1 MPDITYTAILKK
13 ELEKISGSTIRSNI
27 VSNIKENK
35 KDNDIGEDNF
45 DIKEITLINILLE
58 YPNLLDDKF
67 YADHITND
75 ILKEV
80 YQSAKRER
88 EMNASFKAAHLLN
101 LYPDTHIIHKI
112 ITMESNEK
120 SEDSARLTI
129 NEIVSQLEKN
139 TNEKIYFDLLGR
151 HSQGG
156 ELSDKERE
164 FIKNFKK

>member
-13 ELEKISGSTIRSNI
+13 ELEKIGGSIIRSNI
-27 VSNIKENK
+27 VPNIKESK
-35 KDNDIGEDNF
+35 KDNDIGEDKF

-58 YPNLLDDKF
+58 YPSLLDDKS
-67 YADHITND
+67 YADYITND
-75 ILKEV
+75 ALKEV
-80 YQSAKRER
+80 YQSAKKER
-88 EMNASFKAAHLLN
+88 EVNASFKAVRLLSS
-101 LYPDTHIIHKI
+101 YSDDHIIHKI

-129 NEIVSQLEKN
+129 NEIVAQLEKN
-139 TNEKIYFDLLGR
+139 SNEKIYFDLLGR
-151 HSQGG
+151 HSQGE

>member
-1 MPDITYTAILKK
+1 MKILSYKTILVILITI
-13 ELEKISGSTIRSNI
+13 IIIQCSSNKN
-27 VSNIKENK
+27 NIKENK

-58 YPNLLDDKF
+58 YPNLLDDKS

-75 ILKEV
+75 TLKEV
-80 YQSAKRER
+80 YQSAKKER
-88 EMNASFKAAHLLN
+88 EVNASFKAAHILS
-101 LYPDTHIIHKI
+101 LYSDDHIIHKI

-129 NEIVSQLEKN
+129 NEIVAQLEKN
-139 TNEKIYFDLLGR
+139 SNEKIYFDLLGR
-151 HSQGG
+151 HSQGE
-156 ELSDKERE
+156 ELSDEQRE

>member
-1 MPDITYTAILKK
+1 LKK
-13 ELEKISGSTIRSNI
+13 ELEKIGGSIIRSNI
-27 VSNIKENK
+27 LPNTKASE

-58 YPNLLDDKF
+58 YPNLLDDKS
-67 YADHITND
+67 YAHHITND

-80 YQSAKRER
+80 YQSAKKER
-88 EMNASFKAAHLLN
+88 ETNPSFKAAHLLS
-101 LYPDTHIIHKI
+101 LYSDDHVIHKI

-151 HSQGG
+151 HSQGE
-156 ELSDKERE
+156 ELSKKDRE